1 MFRIALMKDL
11 LYIPYK
17 MSFSLEGAHMQIPIS
32 EVRAKLPQLIKQ
44 LQQDPSVIYEITVH
58 QAVVAELKAPAHQPQ
73 GGDAAHA
80 LLALMEALPPPSQAQ
95 GRVSEEVK
103 ARLYPRPQDTTP

>member
-1 MFRIALMKDL
+1 
-11 LYIPYK
+11 
-17 MSFSLEGAHMQIPIS
+17 MQIPIS

-58 QAVVAELKAPAHQPQ
+58 QAVVAELKAPSHQPQ

-80 LLALMEALPPPSQAQ
+80 LLALIEALPPAPSQAR
-95 GRVSEEVK
+95 GRVSEDVN
-103 ARLYPRPQDTTP
+103 AHLYARPQDPTP